1 MLLSAERPFA
11 GASAVHIPGATP
23 RHRSGLVPAVLPAST
38 EQGKRAIGV
47 PQELGTPDRLR
58 LDNDRPWGWPDPNT
72 PGPKPASGLCGATN
86 TGARGGNRPAKAT
99 KWDGKDGRESERP
112 IVPQKPGN
120 SCRED
125 PGEGRGRLVAG
136 PWPGN
141 SAGALNPDQLSTRRP
156 RVAQRM

>member
-1 MLLSAERPFA
+1 MLWSVERPFA
-11 GASAVHIPGATP
+11 GAFALLIPGAML
-23 RHRSGLVPAVLPAST
+23 RHCSGLVCAVLPAST
-38 EQGKRAIGV
+38 EQGKRTFGV
-47 PQELGTPDRLR
+47 PQQLGTPDRLR
-58 LDNDRPWGWPDPNT
+58 LENDRFRGWPDPNT

-86 TGARGGNRPAKAT
+86 TGARGGNRLAKAT

-120 SCRED
+120 SYRED

>member
-1 MLLSAERPFA
+1 MLLSVERPFV
-11 GASAVHIPGATP
+11 GASAFHIPGATLL
-23 RHRSGLVPAVLPAST
+23 HCSGLVTAVLPASI
-38 EQGKRAIGV
+38 EHGKWAIEV

-86 TGARGGNRPAKAT
+86 TGARGGNRLAKAT
-99 KWDGKDGRESERP
+99 KWDGKGGRESERS
-112 IVPQKPGN
+112 IVPVKPGN

-141 SAGALNPDQLSTRRP
+141 SAGALNLDPLSTRRP
-156 RVAQRM
+156 RVA

>member
-1 MLLSAERPFA
+1 M
-11 GASAVHIPGATP
+11 
-23 RHRSGLVPAVLPAST
+23 
-38 EQGKRAIGV
+38 GV

-86 TGARGGNRPAKAT
+86 TGARGGNRLAKAT
-99 KWDGKDGRESERP
+99 KWDGKDGRESERS
-112 IVPQKPGN
+112 IVPRKPGN

-141 SAGALNPDQLSTRRP
+141 SAGASNLDPLSTRRMP
-156 RVAQRM
+156 KLGKSGSVGGGGGNPAADPARRRLADLRCARRCGRPKRAKSSFCS

>member
-1 MLLSAERPFA
+1 M
-11 GASAVHIPGATP
+11 GA
-23 RHRSGLVPAVLPAST
+23 
-38 EQGKRAIGV
+38 

-58 LDNDRPWGWPDPNT
+58 LDNDRLRGWPDPNT

-86 TGARGGNRPAKAT
+86 TGARGGHRLAKAT
-99 KWDGKDGRESERP
+99 KGDGKDGRESERP
-112 IVPQKPGN
+112 IIPVKPGN

-141 SAGALNPDQLSTRRP
+141 SAGASNLDPLSTRRP